1 MDAVAILLEPYPPDV
16 RVAALV
22 QRCHFPSLAQALPL
36 PLGMGGAKRRET
48 GPVQLSMAFKGIY
61 QRGEDVS

>member
-16 RVAALV
+16 RVTALV
-22 QRCHFPSLAQALPL
+22 QRRHSPSLAQALPL
-36 PLGMGGAKRRET
+36 PLGMGGARRET